1 MDWLATKTLFSTV
14 LKKYR
19 WAVLVL
25 LAGLFLMALPEKK
38 VETLPE
44 TGLPRETCQEEDLQ
58 TALEELLSQLDG
70 AGKVKVLLS
79 PASGK
84 QTYYQTNDSLSSNTD
99 SSERR
104 SETVIV
110 SGSDRSQSAVVQRI
124 DPPVYLG
131 AVVICQGGDSPKVRL
146 AVVNAVAT
154 ATGLTTDKISVGKM
168 K

>member
-1 MDWLATKTLFSTV
+1 MDWLAAKTLFSNG

-19 WAVLVL
+19 WAVVVL

-38 VETLPE
+38 TQSVPQ
-44 TGLPRETCQEEDLQ
+44 TGLPRETYQEEDLQ

-84 QTYYQTNDSLSSNTD
+84 QTYYQTNDNVSANAD

-110 SGSDRSQSAVVQRI
+110 SGSDRSQTAVVRRI

-131 AVVICQGGDSPKVRL
+131 AVIICQGGDSPKVRL
-146 AVVNAVAT
+146 AVVDAVAT
-154 ATGLTTDKISVGKM
+154 ATGLTTDKISVAKM